1 MIFPGGERTILSPAL
16 GNQIMLLEV
25 KDVEILYSNIIL
37 ALKGVSLEVAEGNIV
52 SILGSNGAGKS
63 TILKAISGLLVLEN
77 GRTSRGEIYFQ
88 GRRINGLDPAEVAR
102 SGISLVMEGR
112 ALFRSLTVEENL
124 KVGTLMRKDGN
135 RKVREDLET
144 VLEYF
149 PVLKERKRQ
158 IAGTLSGGEQQML
171 VISMALMTK
180 PKILLL
186 DEPSLGLAP
195 LMSEHVFEAVKKINA
210 DLGTTILLVEQNAY
224 LSLPISDFVYVITNG
239 KVALKATSEELKGK
253 DISRYYLGARC

>member
-1 MIFPGGERTILSPAL
+1 
-16 GNQIMLLEV
+16 MLLEF

-37 ALKGVSLEVAEGNIV
+37 ALKGVTLEVSEGSIV

-63 TILKAISGLLVLEN
+63 TILKAISGLLALEN
-77 GRTSRGEIYFQ
+77 GRASRGEIYFQ
-88 GRRINGLDPAEVAR
+88 GRRITETGPAEIAR

-124 KVGTLMRKDGN
+124 KVGTLMRQDGK
-135 RKVREDLET
+135 RKVLEDLHT

-158 IAGTLSGGEQQML
+158 TAGTLSGGEQQML

-180 PKILLL
+180 PKLLLL

-195 LMSEHVFEAVKKINA
+195 LLSEHVFEAVKKINA

-239 KVALKATSEELKGK
+239 KVAFKATPEELKGQ
-253 DISRYYLGARC
+253 DISRYYLGAEC

>member
-1 MIFPGGERTILSPAL
+1 
-16 GNQIMLLEV
+16 MLEF
-25 KDVEILYSNIIL
+25 KDVEVRYSNIIL
-37 ALKGVSLEVAEGNIV
+37 ALKGVTLEVSEGSIV
-52 SILGSNGAGKS
+52 SILGSNGAGKT
-63 TILKAISGLLVLEN
+63 TILKAISGLLALEN
-77 GRTSRGEIYFQ
+77 GRTSRGEIFFE
-88 GRRINGLDPAEVAR
+88 GRRVDGMDPAQIAR

-124 KVGTLMRKDGN
+124 KVGSLMRKDGN
-135 RKVREDLET
+135 KKVRDDLET
-144 VLEYF
+144 VLKFF

-180 PKILLL
+180 PKLLLL

-195 LMSEHVFEAVKKINA
+195 LMSEHVFEAVKKINK

-224 LSLPISDFVYVITNG
+224 LSLPISDFAYVITNG
-239 KVALKATSEELKGK
+239 QVALKATSEELMGK
-253 DISRYYLGARC
+253 DISRYYLGAEC

>member
-1 MIFPGGERTILSPAL
+1 MLSPAL
-16 GNQIMLLEV
+16 GNQTMLEF
-25 KDVEILYSNIIL
+25 KDVEIRYSNIIL
-37 ALKGVSLEVAEGNIV
+37 ALKGVTLEVSEGNIV
-52 SILGSNGAGKS
+52 SILGSNGAGKT
-63 TILKAISGLLVLEN
+63 TILKAISGLLALEN
-77 GRTSRGEIYFQ
+77 GRASRGEIYFE
-88 GRRINGLDPAEVAR
+88 GRRIDGMAPAKIAR

-124 KVGTLMRKDGN
+124 KVGTLMRKDGK

-144 VLEYF
+144 VLKFF

-180 PKILLL
+180 PKLLLL

-195 LMSEHVFEAVKKINA
+195 LMSEHVFEAVKKINT

-224 LSLPISDFVYVITNG
+224 LSLPISNFVYVITNG
-239 KVALKATSEELKGK
+239 QVALKATPEELMGK
-253 DISRYYLGARC
+253 DISRYYLGAEC